1 MRVGFGSL
9 LPRIRAVGAAS
20 LLVVALTVPARQ
32 VYASADDVTV
42 SATVAQVLNEEY
54 ANALFAPARTKL
66 QAALDKCKRGKCSG
80 ATKAQ
85 VYVALGMVASQ
96 IGQSD
101 EAKANF
107 VAALNA
113 DPTAK
118 LPDRGTSPSIKAQ
131 FAEAQKTVGADAPPA
146 TATATPPPP
155 AATTATAA
163 PADPPPPPPAAGA
176 PGAPKGW
183 TSAEAFQL
191 ASAGLAGDLAG
202 KLDVC
207 IEKDRESLKL
217 EEQPGTRLHLASCER
232 RSGKLIDA
240 LRDAQ
245 KALED
250 GIKKKDGPVMRVA
263 RDKVTELLQ
272 KIPHVTFQAPAGA
285 SDLAVTF
292 DDRPVPRDALTKR
305 FSVDPGKHTVHAE
318 GVLNGVSM
326 TYDEEYDVKE
336 AELVTVVITLKT
348 QASEYLTQGQLKCML
363 GAKSQEEVLR
373 CLPQNKKNIVVK
385 AGMDVSGYTDTN
397 AVNILSPSI
406 NGSISSPTAGWNVGA
421 SYLLDV
427 VTAASPDVVSMAS
440 PAFRDRRHAV
450 TANGGFKLGIL
461 GVSANGGLSVESDY
475 TSISG
480 GLAATLDLRDKLL
493 TPRLGFNYSHDI
505 IGRSTTP
512 YDVFS
517 NQLDTSTID
526 AGVTVVMN
534 PTTLLVLNATL
545 QFERGDQSKPY
556 RYVPLFDPKRV
567 APRVPVGFT
576 IDGVNANRLPLKPA
590 EQLPTERDRYALGA
604 RFVHRMA
611 NATLRVDERLYFDT
625 WGTKASST
633 DARYMQ
639 DVGKRIRVW
648 PHLRFHAQ
656 TGASFYQLAY
666 SASLN
671 QDGSIT
677 VPLFRTTD
685 RELSPLITLTAGGG
699 IRFGLTAPESPTQIG
714 LTIQGDVMYTR
725 FLNALYVTTRTALY
739 GTFGIDAEFD

>member
-1 MRVGFGSL
+1 MRPGQTSKPLRLACIAG
-9 LPRIRAVGAAS
+9 
-20 LLVVALTVPARQ
+20 LVVLLAARPAA
-32 VYASADDVTV
+32 ASADDVTV
-42 SATVAQVLNEEY
+42 TATVTQILNEDY
-54 ANALFAPARTKL
+54 AQASFGPAKTKL
-66 QAALDKCKRGKCSG
+66 QAVLDKCKKGGKCSG
-80 ATKAQ
+80 VTRGQ

-96 IGQSD
+96 VGQAD

-113 DPTAK
+113 DPSAK
-118 LPDRGTSPSIKAQ
+118 LPDRGVSPSIRAQ
-131 FAEAQKTVGADAPPA
+131 FGEAQKTVAADAPPPPHAPTTSAPA
-146 TATATPPPP
+146 TTDATPPP
-155 AATTATAA
+155 ATTAV
-163 PADPPPPPPAAGA
+163 
-176 PGAPKGW
+176 APKGW

-217 EEQPGTRLHLASCER
+217 EEKPGTRLHLASCER
-232 RSGKLIDA
+232 RSGKLLDA

-250 GIKKKDGPVMRVA
+250 GIQKKDGPVMRVA
-263 RDKVTELLQ
+263 RDKVTDILQ

-285 SDLAVTF
+285 TDLNVTF
-292 DDRPVPRDALTKR
+292 DDRPVPKDALTKR
-305 FSVDPGKHTVHAE
+305 FSVDPGKHQVHAE

-326 TYDEEYDVKE
+326 VFDEEYDVKE

-348 QASEYLTQGQLKCML
+348 QASEYLTPGQLKCML
-363 GAKSQEEVLR
+363 GAKSQEEVIR

-385 AGMDVSGYTDTN
+385 AGMDFSAYTDTN
-397 AVNILSPSI
+397 AVNVISPSI
-406 NGSISSPTAGWNVGA
+406 NGSVSSPTAGWNFGA

-450 TANGGFKLGIL
+450 TATGGFKPGIF
-461 GVSANGGLSVESDY
+461 GVQANGSLSVENDY
-475 TSISG
+475 VSAGG
-480 GLAATLDLRDKLL
+480 GLALTMDLRDKLL
-493 TPRLGFNYSHDI
+493 TPRLAYNYSHDI

-512 YDVFS
+512 YSVFS
-517 NQLDTSTID
+517 NTLDTQTVD
-526 AGVTVVMN
+526 AGVTIVLSS
-534 PTTLLVLNATL
+534 TSLLLLNATV

-567 APRVPVGFT
+567 APRVPVGLT
-576 IDGVNANRLPLKPA
+576 IDGVNANRLPLKPN
-590 EQLPTERDRYALGA
+590 EQLPTERDRYAIGG
-604 RFVHRMA
+604 RFIHRLH

-625 WGTKASST
+625 WGTKATST

-639 DVGKRIRVW
+639 DVGKRLRVW
-648 PHLRFHAQ
+648 PHVRFHAQ

-666 SASLN
+666 GAILN
-671 QDGSIT
+671 QDGSLT

-699 IRFGLTAPESPTQIG
+699 VRLGLTAPEAPTQIG
-714 LTIQGDVMYTR
+714 ITLQADVMYTR

-739 GTFGIDAEFD
+739 GTVGIDAEFD

>member
-1 MRVGFGSL
+1 MRVGPRKLAFAAL
-9 LPRIRAVGAAS
+9 LAAA
-20 LLVVALTVPARQ
+20 VALPTRLAS
-32 VYASADDVTV
+32 ASADDVTV
-42 SATVAQVLNEEY
+42 SATVVQVLNEEY
-54 ANALFAPARTKL
+54 AQALFNPAKVKL
-66 QAALDKCKRGKCSG
+66 QAALDKCKKGGKCSG
-80 ATKAQ
+80 ATRAQ
-85 VYVALGMVASQ
+85 VYIALGMVASQ
-96 IGQSD
+96 VGQAD

-113 DPTAK
+113 DPNAK

-131 FAEAQKTVGADAPPA
+131 FAEAQKTVGADAPPPPPPSA
-146 TATATPPPP
+146 TAPPPPPTATAS
-155 AATTATAA
+155 
-163 PADPPPPPPAAGA
+163 DPPPPPPAGGGA
-176 PGAPKGW
+176 APKGW
-183 TSAEAFQL
+183 NSAEAFQL

-207 IEKDRESLKL
+207 IEKDRESLKI

-232 RSGKLIDA
+232 RSGKLLDA

-250 GIKKKDGPVMRVA
+250 AIQRKDGPVMRVA
-263 RDKVTELLQ
+263 RDKVTDILG
-272 KIPHVTFQAPAGA
+272 KIPHVTFQAPTGA
-285 SDLAVTF
+285 TDLAVTF
-292 DDRPVPRDALTKR
+292 DDRPVPAAALTKR

-318 GVLNGVSM
+318 GTLNGVSM
-326 TYDEEYDVKE
+326 VFDQEYDVKE
-336 AELVTVVITLKT
+336 SELVTVVITLKT
-348 QASEYLTQGQLKCML
+348 QASEYLTPGQLKCML
-363 GAKSQEEVLR
+363 GAKSQEEVLL
-373 CLPQNKKNIVVK
+373 CLPQNKKNTVIK
-385 AGMDVSGYTDTN
+385 AGLDFSAYTDTN
-397 AVNILSPSI
+397 AVNVVTPSI

-450 TANGGFKLGIL
+450 VAGGGFHPGIF
-461 GVSANGGLSVESDY
+461 GFQANGGLSVESDY

-480 GLAATLDLRDKLL
+480 GLAATMDLRDKLL
-493 TPRLGFNYSHDI
+493 TPRVAFNYSHDI

-517 NQLDTSTID
+517 NTLDTTSID
-526 AGVTVVMN
+526 AGVTIVMSAK
-534 PTTLLVLNATL
+534 TLLVLNGTL
-545 QFERGDQSKPY
+545 QMERGDQSKPY

-590 EQLPTERDRYALGA
+590 EQLPTERDRYSLAG
-604 RFVHRMA
+604 RFIHRLN
-611 NATLRVDERLYFDT
+611 NATLRIDERLYFDT

-633 DARYMQ
+633 DARFIQ

-666 SASLN
+666 SAGLN

-699 IRFGLTAPESPTQIG
+699 VRLALTAPESPTQFGIT
-714 LTIQGDVMYTR
+714 LQGDVMYTR
-725 FLNALYVTTRTALY
+725 FLNALYVTTRTAVY
-739 GTFGIDAEFD
+739 GTVGIDAEFD